1 MSRELPDPK
10 KSVEVIRADKRGDS
24 LHVEGVA
31 EGRKVS
37 IEIPQPSLEHFK
49 TDREREAYMRRGL
62 LGVKKQQDDERR

>member
-10 KSVEVIRADKRGDS
+10 KSVEVVRADKRGDS

-37 IEIPQPSLEHFK
+37 IEIPVPSLEHFK
-49 TDREREAYMRRGL
+49 TDRDREAYMRRGL

>member
-1 MSRELPDPK
+1 MREAPDPK
-10 KSVEVIRADKRGDS
+10 KSVEVVRADKRGDS

-37 IEIPQPSLEHFK
+37 VEIPVPSLEHFK

-62 LGVKKQQDDERR
+62 LGAKRQEDQQR